1 MALTASENLLQEP
14 VSDHMQVEVTVAHQS
29 QSVGQVVAAFRAK
42 PPVGQFFYIYVV
54 DDQQHLVGVL
64 PTRALMIN
72 PPETPIASLMLTRTV
87 AIPVEATVLDAC
99 EFFIQHRFLALPVV
113 DSDKKLLGIV
123 DVSLYTDEI
132 FDLVEQ
138 RSRDDAFQLIGI
150 HVWRNQSIAPWSGF
164 RDRFPWLIANFV
176 GGTCCAILA
185 WYFESLLDR
194 VIAIAMFLPI
204 VLTLSES
211 VSIQSMSILLQ
222 GLHGSTVDRGFL
234 LKALARET
242 LVAALLGAASGAI
255 VGTFAGA
262 WLGSALLGA
271 ALGLSVLAAVVA
283 ACLLGVSLPVAIHL
297 LRADPQ
303 IAAGPIVL
311 ATSDVVTLLC
321 YFSISSRVLLD

>member
-1 MALTASENLLQEP
+1 MVPSANENLLQQP
-14 VSDHMQVEVTVAHQS
+14 ISDHMQVEVTVANQS
-29 QSVGQVVAAFRAK
+29 QTVGQVVSAFRAK

-54 DDQQHLVGVL
+54 DDERRLVGVL
-64 PTRALMIN
+64 PTRALMVN

-87 AIPVEATVLDAC
+87 AIPDEATVLDAC

-113 DSDKKLLGIV
+113 DANKKLLGVV
-123 DVSLYTDEI
+123 DVGLYTDEI

-164 RDRFPWLIANFV
+164 RDRFPWLIANFI

-185 WYFESLLDR
+185 WYFEDLLDR
-194 VIAIAMFLPI
+194 VIALAMFLPI
-204 VLTLSES
+204 VLTISES

-222 GLHGSTVDRGFL
+222 GLHGSQVDRRFL
-234 LKALARET
+234 MQALAREL
-242 LVAALLGAASGAI
+242 LVAALLGAASGVV
-255 VGTFAGA
+255 VGVFAGL
-262 WLGSALLGA
+262 WLGSAPMGI
-271 ALGLSVLAAVVA
+271 ALGLSVMTAIVA
-283 ACLLGVSLPVAIHL
+283 ACMLGVCLPVAIHAL
-297 LRADPQ
+297 KADPQ

-321 YFSISSRVLLD
+321 YFSISSRVLLT